1 MITRGGGGI
10 FSGLRGTCGEPAP
23 EMAAGERALREGQG
37 SACLVSKRP
46 DCSISSL
53 VRGRLAPP
61 AKLATGDGAPGEGMR
76 LEAPEAAGGTF
87 TMILDAGGNAAGT
100 GEGEAMRGFV
110 ARGLANA
117 SP

>member
-1 MITRGGGGI
+1 MITRGGGGF

-23 EMAAGERALREGQG
+23 EMVAGERALREGQG

-46 DCSISSL
+46 VCSISSL

-61 AKLATGDGAPGEGMR
+61 AKLATGEGAAGEGIR
-76 LEAPEAAGGTF
+76 LEAPEAAGTF
-87 TMILDAGGNAAGT
+87 TMIRDAGGNAAGT

-110 ARGLANA
+110 ARD
-117 SP
+117 